1 MLVVPVKKTEK
12 EMSTKSTCR
21 RWTRQ
26 GLLHRSGLIGT
37 RVYALRFNGPK
48 THLRYDE
55 ILDIVL
61 LGTRKDDF
69 ICAPVSIV
77 GFKSCTKGARECLRP
92 RVGVMRHT

>member
-1 MLVVPVKKTEK
+1 MDQTGAPPPK
-12 EMSTKSTCR
+12 
-21 RWTRQ
+21 WTDWHACVQ
-26 GLLHRSGLIGT
+26 L
-37 RVYALRFNGPK
+37 YALRFNGPK

-92 RVGVMRHT
+92 RVGVLRHT